1 MPNLYTHVC
10 FGKEVANA
18 LTAEAAEAVNADKA
32 AYDLGCT
39 GPDFLFILRETGIG
53 KVPEYAE
60 KMHTE
65 HVYDVFRALAEAL
78 DKNRNPVKLAY
89 AMGLMCHYV
98 LDFTLHPYVF
108 ETVKRYSNELLP
120 PAYARSAHHF
130 IESAVDEYYIS
141 ELGMGNA
148 HEFETGRT
156 AKEEISALYTEVIN
170 PVFGEKLGKRS
181 CITAFNLIKKAL
193 KFSRDAKGVNLKTVR
208 FLEKIL
214 LKGAP
219 KFSSLIHPP
228 YGYGESDYLNYAHR
242 PFRKVR
248 NEEEEERADVPQL
261 LKRALKRAVVYLT
274 EFFRAAR
281 GETVLDREKF
291 RINYEGCSVTP

>member
-10 FGKEVANA
+10 FGSEVADA
-18 LTAEAAEAVNADKA
+18 LTAEAAEAVNAEKG

-53 KVPEYAE
+53 KVPKYAE
-60 KMHTE
+60 KMHE
-65 HVYDVFRALAEAL
+65 GHVYDVFRALAEAL
-78 DKNRNPVKLAY
+78 NKNRNPVKLAY

-108 ETVKRYSNELLP
+108 ETVKRYAGELLP
-120 PAYARSAHHF
+120 AAYARSAHHF

-141 ELGMGNA
+141 ELGMGDA
-148 HEFETGRT
+148 HKFRT
-156 AKEEISALYTEVIN
+156 RKAVKEEISALYTEVIN

-193 KFSRDAKGVNLKTVR
+193 KFSRDVKGTNLKTVR
-208 FLEKIL
+208 FLEKIF

-228 YGYGESDYLNYAHR
+228 YGYGSTDYLNYGHR
-242 PFRKVR
+242 AYAAVR
-248 NEEEEERADVPQL
+248 GEEAEERADVPEL
-261 LKRALKRAVVYLT
+261 LRRALKRATVYLT
-274 EFFRAAR
+274 EFFRATK
-281 GETVLDREKF
+281 GEAELERRKF
-291 RINYEGCSVTP
+291 RINYEGCVVTR